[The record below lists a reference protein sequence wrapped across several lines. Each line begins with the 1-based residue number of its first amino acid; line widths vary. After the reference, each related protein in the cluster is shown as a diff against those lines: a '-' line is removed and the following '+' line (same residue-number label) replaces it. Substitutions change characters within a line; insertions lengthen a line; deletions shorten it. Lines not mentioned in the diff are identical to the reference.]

1 MLIKPSNSVR
11 AWTFFW
17 RLIAYSTNRLKFLS
31 QTMLLNNE
39 RISVITTSPTPVK
52 ESAAPHLVLR
62 GDLILPLNPRIKGVV
77 RLSLSPPRPPFPSRP
92 PLIIISCAY
101 FWCLRL
107 KSCCE
112 LNIFIITSLSFT
124 DQLTKYPRCQGNLA
138 CFVYVV
144 NSRVNANN
152 SLFQITRFSPTYL
165 TNYLTIRVKFLI
177 YLSWNLHSITV

>member
-1 MLIKPSNSVR
+1 MFESNY
-11 AWTFFW
+11 APQQW
-17 RLIAYSTNRLKFLS
+17 AYFGYHHQPHSRERT
-31 QTMLLNNE
+31 E
-39 RISVITTSPTPVK
+39 RISCSTLGTQRRLNFV
-52 ESAAPHLVLR
+52 
-62 GDLILPLNPRIKGVV
+62 LPLNPRIKGVV
-77 RLSLSPPRPPFPSRP
+77 RLSLSPPRRPFPSRP

-101 FWCLRL
+101 FWC
-107 KSCCE
+107 

-144 NSRVNANN
+144 NSRVNDNK

-165 TNYLTIRVKFLI
+165 TYYLTIRVKFLV

>member
-1 MLIKPSNSVR
+1 MFESNY
-11 AWTFFW
+11 APQQW
-17 RLIAYSTNRLKFLS
+17 AYFGYHHQPYSR
-31 QTMLLNNE
+31 E
-39 RISVITTSPTPVK
+39 RISCSTLGTQRRLHFV
-52 ESAAPHLVLR
+52 
-62 GDLILPLNPRIKGVV
+62 LPLNPRIKGVV
-77 RLSLSPPRPPFPSRP
+77 RLSLSPPRRPFPSRP

-144 NSRVNANN
+144 NSRVNDNK
-152 SLFQITRFSPTYL
+152 SLFQITRFSLPYL
-165 TNYLTIRVKFLI
+165 TNYLTIRVKFLV

>member
-1 MLIKPSNSVR
+1 M
-11 AWTFFW
+11 
-17 RLIAYSTNRLKFLS
+17 
-31 QTMLLNNE
+31 
-39 RISVITTSPTPVK
+39 
-52 ESAAPHLVLR
+52 
-62 GDLILPLNPRIKGVV
+62 

-138 CFVYVV
+138 CFVYVG
-144 NSRVNANN
+144 NSRVNDNK
-152 SLFQITRFSPTYL
+152 SLFQITRFSLTYL
-165 TNYLTIRVKFLI
+165 TNYLTIRVKFLV
-177 YLSWNLHSITV
+177 YLSWNLHSDPLPSKMLCRGSTFLHIKCTELQTHNIWQKILFSSCQLRGLNWEEDYPSQNRKTNKLWNFPVIKQGR